1 MTHALTSHLG
11 QRHLN
16 TALLADHATVLESLV
31 LAAQALVVFDRTK
44 NPRAE
49 QAVALWLEGS
59 IIDRLG
65 LFDFA
70 KRP

>member
-1 MTHALTSHLG
+1 MAHTLTPDLLK
-11 QRHLN
+11 RHLN
-16 TALLADHATVLESLV
+16 AAFLTNDTLV
-31 LAAQALVVFDRTK
+31 FHALVFATQAFIIFS
-44 NPRAE
+44 RAEYSSTE